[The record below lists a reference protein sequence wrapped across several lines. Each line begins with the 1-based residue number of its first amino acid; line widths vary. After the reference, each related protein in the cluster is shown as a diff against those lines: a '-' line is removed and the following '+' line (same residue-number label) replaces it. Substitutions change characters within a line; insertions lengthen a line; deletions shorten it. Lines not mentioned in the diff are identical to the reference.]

1 MLELPAFHFVQS
13 VPFFSGLSPHTLEG
27 LCEAASVHSYQKGQ
41 HIILRG
47 DPAAFFY
54 VVMSGW
60 VKLYRETQEGEEAI
74 IGLLGRTDIFGETSL
89 FSHDTHTLSAQAVED
104 SKIIAISASA
114 LKREAQGSFSLI
126 QRIMEMFTQQMN
138 KLQLEN
144 EHLSLMSA
152 SQRVGC
158 LLLQLSGVQKQGA
171 QEIHLPYEK
180 SLAASKLGMKPE
192 TFSRAL
198 AQLRGLGITV
208 QGEVVKVNDTAK
220 LVSFV
225 CSDCSAC
232 DQDCQF
238 SHMHHCHPDEKAAC
252 QCQS

>member
-13 VPFFSGLSPHTLEG
+13 VPFFAGISSSTLEG
-27 LCEAASVHSYQKGQ
+27 LCGAASVQSYQKGQ

-47 DPAAFFY
+47 DRAEFFY
-54 VVMSGW
+54 IVMSGW
-60 VKLYRETQEGEEAI
+60 VKLYRETQEGAEAI
-74 IGLLGRTDIFGETSL
+74 VGLLGRTDMFGETSL
-89 FSHDTHTLSAQAVED
+89 FSHDTHALSAQAVED
-104 SKIIAISASA
+104 TKVIAVPASA
-114 LKREAQGSFSLI
+114 MKREAQGNFALI
-126 QRIMEMFTQQMN
+126 QRIMETFTQQMN

-158 LLLQLSGVQKQGA
+158 LLLQLSDVQKHGA

-198 AQLRGLGITV
+198 AQLRGLGISV
-208 QGEVVKVNDTAK
+208 QGDVISVGDTAK
-220 LVSFV
+220 LVSYV

-232 DQDCQF
+232 DKDCQF
-238 SHMHHCHPDEKAAC
+238 SHMHNCHGDDKSAC
-252 QCQS
+252 KS

>member
-13 VPFFSGLSPHTLEG
+13 VPFFAGLPPHTLAG
-27 LCEAASVHSYQKGQ
+27 LCGAASVHSYPKGQ

-47 DPAAFFY
+47 DRAEFFY
-54 VVMSGW
+54 IVMSGW
-60 VKLYRETQEGEEAI
+60 VKLYRETQEGQEAI
-74 IGLLGRTDIFGETSL
+74 VGLLGRTDIFGETSL
-89 FSHDTHTLSAQAVED
+89 FTHDSHTLSAQAVED
-104 SKIIAISASA
+104 TKIVAIPSGA
-114 LKREAQGSFSLI
+114 LKREAQNSFALI
-126 QRIMEMFTQQMN
+126 QRIMETFTQQMN

-158 LLLQLSGVQKQGA
+158 LLLQLSDVKQQGA
-171 QEIHLPYEK
+171 QDIHLPYEK

-198 AQLRGLGITV
+198 AQLRGLGIDV
-208 QGEVVKVNDTAK
+208 QGDAVKVSDTGK

-238 SHMHHCHPDEKAAC
+238 SHMHHCHPDDKVAC
-252 QCQS
+252 KCKS

>member
-13 VPFFSGLSPHTLEG
+13 VPFFAGIPSSTLEG
-27 LCEAASVHSYQKGQ
+27 LCGAASVHSYQKGQ

-47 DPAAFFY
+47 DRAEFFY
-54 VVMSGW
+54 IVMSGW

-74 IGLLGRTDIFGETSL
+74 VGLLGRTDIFGETSL
-89 FSHDTHTLSAQAVED
+89 FSYDTYTLSAQAVD
-104 SKIIAISASA
+104 DTKVVAIPAHA
-114 LKREAQGSFSLI
+114 MKREAQGSFVLI
-126 QRIMEMFTQQMN
+126 QRIMETFTKQMN

-158 LLLQLSGVQKQGA
+158 LVLQLSDAQQRGA
-171 QEIHLPYEK
+171 QDIHLPYEK

-198 AQLRGLGITV
+198 AQLRGLGISV
-208 QGEVVKVNDTAK
+208 QGDVIHVGNTEK
-220 LVSFV
+220 LVTFV

-232 DQDCQF
+232 DHDCQF
-238 SHMHHCHPDEKAAC
+238 SHMHNCHADDSPAC
-252 QCQS
+252 KCKS

>member
-13 VPFFSGLSPHTLEG
+13 VPFFVGLSQNTVEG
-27 LCEAASVHSYQKGQ
+27 LCGAASVHSYQKGQ

-47 DPAAFFY
+47 DRAEFFY
-54 VVMSGW
+54 IVMSGW

-74 IGLLGRTDIFGETSL
+74 VGLLGRTDIFGETSL
-89 FSHDTHTLSAQAVED
+89 FSYDTHTLSAQAVED
-104 SKIIAISASA
+104 TKVVAIPASA
-114 LKREAQGSFSLI
+114 LKREAQNSFALI
-126 QRIMEMFTQQMN
+126 QRIMETFTQQMN

-152 SQRVGC
+152 SLRVGC
-158 LLLQLSGVQKQGA
+158 LLLQLSDAQQQGA
-171 QEIHLPYEK
+171 QDIHLPYEK

-198 AQLRGLGITV
+198 AQLRGLGISV
-208 QGEVVKVNDTAK
+208 QGDVVNVGDTGK

-238 SHMHHCHPDEKAAC
+238 SHMHNCHADDKAPC
-252 QCQS
+252 KCKS

>member
-1 MLELPAFHFVQS
+1 MLELPAFHFIQS
-13 VPFFSGLSPHTLEG
+13 VPFFAGISQNTLDG
-27 LCEAASVHSYQKGQ
+27 LCSAASVHSYQKGQ
-41 HIILRG
+41 HVILRG
-47 DPAAFFY
+47 DRADFFY

-60 VKLYRETQEGEEAI
+60 VKLYRETQEGAEAI

-89 FSHDTHTLSAQAVED
+89 FTHDSHTLSAQVVED
-104 SKIIAISASA
+104 AKVIAIPASA
-114 LKREAQGSFSLI
+114 IKREAQNSFALI
-126 QRIMEMFTQQMN
+126 QRIMETFTQQMN

-158 LLLQLSGVQKQGA
+158 LLLQLSDAHKQGA
-171 QEIHLPYEK
+171 QDIHLPYEK

-198 AQLRGLGITV
+198 AQLRGLGINV
-208 QGEVVKVNDTAK
+208 QGDVVHVGNTQN

-238 SHMHHCHPDEKAAC
+238 SNVHHCHPDDKASC
-252 QCQS
+252 KSKS